1 MKLIL
6 TCDFDSNPAG
16 NFVATNVLWKRI
28 VAEWLVQLAE
38 GELLTGN
45 KGVKSYTLALDC

>member
-6 TCDFDSNPAG
+6 TCAFDRNPAG
-16 NFVATNVLWKRI
+16 NFVATNVFCGN

-45 KGVKSYTLALDC
+45 KGVKSYTLPLDC